1 MRHATFVV
9 ASRRT
14 AVPGRR
20 DGLESP
26 SYPSSFS
33 CLAFIPVAAI
43 LLAGTMAAVSPC
55 SAADPGAAPGLDQRP
70 GPTAADQEAARLEI
84 DLVRYKDT
92 SPEAA
97 EILVRLVDLYHANG
111 RVFGLV
117 RAAQKFITVQPA
129 EKRHKAVMLKL
140 LDGLESLSRNQELI
154 VACRQFLERYPN
166 EPESA
171 AIEVRLARTLERT
184 PERLRTAMAW
194 RSVWQRQPGTPVGRR
209 AGARAMV
216 LCEPIRS
223 TESVQLAA
231 DLADDMLGK
240 LPPGPLVG
248 DVGYRA
254 FGMLCLANQPA
265 KANAIGAKMLGK
277 GGITDQRLLR
287 DIHQRM
293 SQNYQALGQ
302 FANAVDSL
310 RKALTIEATPEG
322 QSMLIVL
329 LNEARA
335 TPAEVEAAVN
345 QYVQKYPQ
353 REDRYERQA
362 YVARAYERAN
372 DKAKALAAYK
382 AVLPLDSAA
391 LEAARRVVQLNGDE
405 PPKLAESERLLLD
418 AIQKCPRRA
427 DYVTYVLATEL
438 YDARMKDRPKAR
450 QLVRQRLLSAKSD
463 DQYAAASAHWLL
475 QTAPDEAE
483 FRADV
488 DRLAALR
495 RELPD
500 KLGRCD
506 YLGGALPGLR
516 SDPKK
521 AALANYLAGAIKQ
534 LQADPVLGLW
544 FSQRSCGGKE
554 ADEAVWAA
562 MLEPVMLGRFP
573 PQLQLLA
580 ASQQAESLRYV
591 PARRAQRLAAL
602 AQWFKLAPTEYRAAA
617 SLFHTAHEENKP
629 ETAKEALQALLKIPP
644 PATFDVELCVRLMAV
659 AEREKNVELGRQVFA
674 WVKKAISAAT
684 TPASDARVGDSLKA
698 LGLDQEALEYWRSG
712 MTLNREES
720 YIYDCA
726 TRVRRQ
732 TTGPARMAMDRQL
745 AGSLSRYCGQYASW
759 LADDHLAA
767 RDLNSFE
774 KVLRDLIASEQ
785 LRVARSPQVDQQVV
799 SNWVEL
805 CRTDKTLP
813 DADRGRILRVVR
825 DLDAGNPSAVAHVL
839 LLDAGEAEKM
849 QPLERLLAYQ
859 AATRMLSLDWSDWD
873 RMVPLAQSLME
884 RKQYAPAAALL
895 GGLLANVTTVDESR
909 REAAR
914 ALTAQ
919 CYAQIGA
926 VGMIIDEKS
935 PLAPL
940 LTAALY
946 LRLGDER
953 LAFESFTAHRVL
965 FAARRHELPTD
976 LLVFACERL
985 IAAGGEENLNDVETW
1000 LREWLIR
1007 NSESKQFEDELK
1019 AQVQLLLARNYFKAE
1034 RYDVARAEYTTTINR
1049 YPKTPQA
1056 LEAQF
1061 GIGETYVSQ
1070 KVYDQALAVFE
1081 RLAQSRDT
1089 DVVVRAE
1096 FLRGVVAFQR
1106 GDVDE
1111 ARDIFRSVL
1120 DRVPSIELAD
1130 KALFRLSEIYG
1141 LEQRYLD
1148 QLTLLRTVGRLG
1160 RTSKRSHV
1168 PGQPLAIVVY
1178 DSDLG
1183 ISRGHNRI
1191 PVHVT
1196 TEPGG
1201 DKELVYLTSA
1211 GAGKGLFRA
1220 DLDTRLGQAE
1230 PNNRILELTGRDTI
1244 RCDYP
1249 EEFRAQF
1256 RRVPLSDVQITV
1268 AADAKLEVASTKEF
1282 EEKKVTFSEEL
1293 QKEVQAP
1300 PTQTDQRVSQTR
1312 PLNQIKPGNPLY
1324 VRVTDPDRDLSNEP
1338 DPVIVKV
1345 AGDSG
1350 DQVQATLQETGP
1362 HTGVF
1367 EGMVKTGELPA
1378 GATATDA
1385 AISRDPILAID
1396 RDPKTFWQSEPD
1408 GRTPKSLT
1416 IDMKDLKRVAG
1427 VKLTMPD
1434 PANRAPVRGELQG
1447 SYDGS
1452 FWFRL
1457 GGNPP
1462 LEPAEP
1468 IAWTY
1473 GKMKRRVYAGNFTRL
1488 KDWQQVIDLTQ
1499 KTQPVEEAD
1508 AEALTWSL
1516 PADPAAEK
1524 APHAVVFHG
1533 KLVQP
1538 RPGAARIQVAGVRTA
1553 LVIDG
1558 RAELPLGD
1566 GTRSVD
1572 VWLSAGTHDLTVFAA
1587 TTDGRQTIG
1596 ATWARATLASAQV
1609 TLHPFQ
1615 ATDFDLS
1622 VAEAKSAGSPAQE
1635 AELNRTEPT
1644 WEFRF
1649 PPQSLRYVRFV
1660 VHEYLG
1666 DAVAI
1671 SHVEV
1676 FGEKPEEQFIP
1687 PAVDVVA
1694 LAGNQELEIAGG
1706 DSITATYIDEVVP
1719 GDSGRARVLTASL
1732 TATFFNS
1739 DVSPIVY
1746 EFDRAYGGGVNVRPR
1761 RVLRIEP
1768 GERFIVQI
1776 RDYDEDRSNDPDTV
1790 PIEIAVNDGKPVAL
1804 TAAENQPNSGV
1815 FTKEIDTSAKEEKD
1829 RLAIK
1834 PGDRI
1839 FCRYLDKQNTFPGHA
1854 VVRESVVL
1862 VNEPTPGRVRI
1873 LDTIVKLPPAG
1884 SKTPPSGVKV
1894 QPTISYRRPPEGRD
1908 VSQVALA
1915 GPLTVEVIDP
1925 DAAKDAESSV
1935 TVVLTAGEGVKL
1947 DVRCIV
1953 PPNQQGQGNDDALT
1967 EGRFVG
1973 QVFLQLGGPG
1983 SPDLV
1988 PLTTGLPRLLGGPVI
2003 EEPAAETTNRAGPPT
2018 APTVTRALN
2027 VGGKDPIVATY
2038 NDQRRPDGMPTTLSA
2053 KARLIEN
2060 GQLACTDH
2068 AYAHPVEHLYLGERL
2083 YLRVIDPDR
2092 DTTNE
2097 RDTVPVEIA
2106 ASSGERETVNV
2117 EETLPHSGVF
2127 TGSFLLQAT
2136 EKPTPGNLQPAEPV
2150 LEAFFGDTVTAK
2162 CVDKAAFTESG
2173 ELELLCEVPVV
2184 IGSNGVVAAFS
2195 KDFGDE
2201 RLSVETRFTI
2211 AESHFELFKSHKK
2224 LDRRDEAKADLEA
2237 GRAVLREL
2245 IEERLGTKYAP
2256 RVAYLLG
2263 QFAQELGQWDE
2274 AINAYQSILRQ
2285 YGEHPLAP
2293 DAQYKLAQT
2302 YEEMGDF
2309 DLALEAYVTLAAT
2322 YPKSALVASVMIRV
2336 GDHFYK
2342 KEQFDVAAQIG
2353 EKFVEK
2359 FEGHEHASRMAF
2371 RVGQC
2376 RYKAGKFMDAG
2387 KAFDRFARV
2396 FAEDKLCADAL
2407 FWAGESY
2414 RMGNNNRLAY
2424 QRYNRCRWDFPSSE
2438 AAKYARGRLALPE
2451 MLSQFEADSK
2461 SVQEP
2466 DNN

>member
-1 MRHATFVV
+1 MLAWP
-9 ASRRT
+9 ASS
-14 AVPGRR
+14 VW
-20 DGLESP
+20 
-26 SYPSSFS
+26 
-33 CLAFIPVAAI
+33 
-43 LLAGTMAAVSPC
+43 
-55 SAADPGAAPGLDQRP
+55 GAARTPPPPAIQPAPL
-70 GPTAADQEAARLEI
+70 TAADQEASRLEI
-84 DLVRYKDT
+84 DLIRYKDS

-111 RVFGLV
+111 RVFGLI
-117 RAAQKFITVQPA
+117 RTSQKFLTVHA
-129 EKRHKAVMLKL
+129 ADKRHKAVMLKL
-140 LDGLESLSRNQELI
+140 IDALESLSRNQDLAA
-154 VACRQFLERYPN
+154 ACRQFLERYPQ

-171 AIEVRLARTLERT
+171 GIEVRLARTLERM
-184 PERLRTAMAW
+184 PERLRTATAW
-194 RSVWQRQPGTPVGRR
+194 RAVWQRQPGTPVGRQAGMR
-209 AGARAMV
+209 AIV
-216 LCEPIRS
+216 LCESLRAG
-223 TESVQLAA
+223 EAVQVAA

-248 DVGYRA
+248 EVGYRV
-254 FGMLCLANQPA
+254 FGLLCAVNQPA
-265 KANAIGAKMLGK
+265 KANGLAAKMLAK
-277 GGITDQRLLR
+277 GGITNQRLLR
-287 DIHQRM
+287 DVHQRM

-302 FANAVDSL
+302 FANAVESL
-310 RKALTIEATPEG
+310 RKAVAIEATPEAM
-322 QSMLIVL
+322 SALIVL

-335 TPAEVEAAVN
+335 TPAEVAAAVN
-345 QYVQKYPQ
+345 QYVQKFPE

-362 YVARAYERAN
+362 YVARAHERAN

-382 AVLPLDSAA
+382 ALLPLDPAA
-391 LEAARRVVQLNGDE
+391 LEAARRVVHLNGDE
-405 PPKLAESERLLLD
+405 PPKLAETEQLLLD
-418 AIQKCPRRA
+418 AIQKCPHRA
-427 DYVTYVLATEL
+427 DYVTYVLATEV
-438 YDARMKDRPKAR
+438 YDPRMKDRAKAR
-450 QLVRQRLLSAKSD
+450 QVLRTRLLKAKSD
-463 DQYAAASAHWLL
+463 DQYAAMSAHWLL
-475 QTAPDEAE
+475 LTTTDEAE

-488 DRLAALR
+488 DRFAALR
-495 RELPD
+495 RERPD

-506 YLGGALPGLR
+506 YLGGAVAGLR
-516 SDPKK
+516 NDPKK
-521 AALANYLAGAIKQ
+521 VALANYLAGAIKQ

-562 MLEPVMLGRFP
+562 MLEPVMRDRFP
-573 PQLQLLA
+573 KPLLVLA
-580 ASQQAESLRYV
+580 ATQQAEALRYV
-591 PARRAQRLAAL
+591 PARRGQRLAVL
-602 AQWFKLAPTEYRAAA
+602 TQWFQLTPKEYRAAA
-617 SLFHTAHEENKP
+617 ALFHAAYEDNKP
-629 ETAKEALQALLKIPP
+629 EPANEALQALLKLPP
-644 PATFDVELCVRLMAV
+644 PTTFDSELCVRLMAV
-659 AEREKNVELGRQVFA
+659 AEREKNPQLGKQVLA
-674 WVKKAISAAT
+674 WVKKALAAAAQ
-684 TPASDARVGDSLKA
+684 PVFDARVGDSLKA
-698 LGLDQEALEYWRSG
+698 LGMEQQALEHWKSG
-712 MTLNREES
+712 MTLNREE
-720 YIYDCA
+720 YYAYDCA

-732 TTGPARMAMDRQL
+732 TTGPARMALDRQL
-745 AGSLSRYCGQYASW
+745 AALPTRYCGQYASW

-774 KVLRDLIASEQ
+774 KVLRDLAASEQ
-785 LRVARSPQVDQQVV
+785 QRVARSPEVDPQVV
-799 SNWVEL
+799 YSWVEL
-805 CRTDKTLP
+805 CRNDKTLP
-813 DADRGRILRVVR
+813 EADWRRILSAIR
-825 DLDAGNPSAVAHVL
+825 DLNAGNPSAVAHVL
-839 LLDAGEAEKM
+839 LLDAGDAQKLAPM
-849 QPLERLLAYQ
+849 ARLLAYQ
-859 AATRMLSLDWSDWD
+859 AAAGMLGNDYSDWD
-873 RMVPLAQSLME
+873 RMLPLAQAQME
-884 RKQYAPAAALL
+884 KKEYAAASALL
-895 GGLLANVTTVDESR
+895 AGLLANVANVDESR
-909 REAAR
+909 RDAAR

-953 LAFESFTAHRVL
+953 LAFESLTAHRVL
-965 FAARRHELPTD
+965 FAAHRQELPGD

-985 IAAGGEENLNDVETW
+985 IAAGGEANLNDVEMW

-1007 NSESKQFEDELK
+1007 NSDSKRFDDALK
-1019 AQVQLLLARNYFKAE
+1019 AQVQLLLARCYFKAQ
-1034 RYDVARAEYTTTINR
+1034 RYDVARAEFTTAINR
-1049 YPKTPQA
+1049 FPKTPQA

-1061 GIGETYVSQ
+1061 GIGETFVAQ

-1081 RLAQSRDT
+1081 RLAQNPDT

-1111 ARDIFRSVL
+1111 ARSIFRAVL

-1141 LEQRYLD
+1141 LEQRYLE

-1168 PGQPLAIVVY
+1168 PGQSLAIVVY

-1191 PVHVT
+1191 PVVVT

-1201 DKELVYLTSA
+1201 DRELVYLTSA

-1220 DLDTRLGQAE
+1220 DLDTRLGQAA
-1230 PNNRILELTGRDTI
+1230 PNNRILELTGRDTV

-1256 RRVPLSDVQITV
+1256 RRVPLSDVQIQV
-1268 AADAKLEVASTKEF
+1268 ASDAKLEMASTKEF
-1282 EEKKVTFSEEL
+1282 EEKKTTFSEEL
-1293 QKEVQAP
+1293 QKEVQQPQAEA
-1300 PTQTDQRVSQTR
+1300 DHRVSQAR

-1338 DPVIVKV
+1338 DQVIVKV
-1345 AGDSG
+1345 AADSG
-1350 DQVQATLQETGP
+1350 DQVQAALKETGP

-1385 AISRDPILAID
+1385 AISHAPILAID

-1416 IDMKDLKRVAG
+1416 VDMKDLKRVALAR
-1427 VKLTMPD
+1427 LTVPD

-1447 SYDGS
+1447 SYDGA

-1462 LEPAEP
+1462 LEHADS
-1468 IAWTY
+1468 IAWSY
-1473 GKMKRRVYAGNFTRL
+1473 GKMKRRVYAAGYTRL
-1488 KDWQQVIDLTQ
+1488 RDWQQVIDLTQ
-1499 KTQPVEEAD
+1499 KTKPVEEAD
-1508 AEALTWSL
+1508 VEELTWSL
-1516 PADPAAEK
+1516 PADAAEGK
-1524 APHAVVFHG
+1524 APHIVVFHG

-1538 RPGAARIQVAGVRTA
+1538 RPGAARIQVVGARTA

-1558 RAELPLGD
+1558 RAEIPLGE
-1566 GTRSVD
+1566 GARVVD
-1572 VWLSAGTHDLTVFAA
+1572 VWLSAGTHDLTVLAA
-1587 TTDGRQTIG
+1587 TSDQRQTIG

-1615 ATDFDLS
+1615 ATDFDLTR
-1622 VAEAKSAGSPAQE
+1622 AEAKTAGTPAPE
-1635 AELNRTEPT
+1635 AELNRTDQT

-1649 PPQSLRYVRFV
+1649 PPASLRYVRFV

-1671 SHVEV
+1671 GHVEV
-1676 FGEKPEEQFIP
+1676 LGEKPEEQFIP
-1687 PAVDVVA
+1687 SQADVVA
-1694 LAGNQELEIAGG
+1694 LAGNQDLEIAGG
-1706 DSITATYIDEVVP
+1706 DKITATYIDEIVP
-1719 GDSGRARVLTASL
+1719 GDSGRARVLTANL
-1732 TATFFNS
+1732 TATFFNA
-1739 DVSPIVY
+1739 DVTPIIY
-1746 EFDRAYGGGVNVRPR
+1746 DFARAYDGGVNVRPR

-1768 GERFIVQI
+1768 GERFIAQI

-1790 PIEIAVNDGKPVAL
+1790 PIEIAVNDGKPVTL
-1804 TAAENQPNSGV
+1804 TAAETQPNSGL
-1815 FTKEIDTSAKEEKD
+1815 FTKEIDTSAKEERD
-1829 RLAIK
+1829 RITVK

-1854 VVRESVVL
+1854 VVRETVLL
-1862 VNEPTPGRVRI
+1862 VNEPTPGRVRV
-1873 LDTIVKLPPAG
+1873 LDTVVKMPPTPSKPTAKTSKPPAASQAVPA
-1884 SKTPPSGVKV
+1884 SKMP
-1894 QPTISYRRPPEGRD
+1894 PTITYRRPPDGRD

-1915 GPLTVEVIDP
+1915 GPMTVEVIDP
-1925 DAAKDAESSV
+1925 DAAKDAESAVNV
-1935 TVVLTAGEGVKL
+1935 TLTTAAGVKL

-1953 PPNQQGQGNDDALT
+1953 PPNRQGSGNDDALI

-1983 SPDLV
+1983 SPDLI
-1988 PLTTGLPRLLGGPVI
+1988 PLTTGLPRLLGGPVV
-2003 EEPAAETTNRAGPPT
+2003 EEGGPAKTTPSALAAT
-2018 APTVTRALN
+2018 MPTVTRALN
-2027 VGGKDPIVATY
+2027 VAGKDLIAAVY
-2038 NDQRRPDGMPTTLSA
+2038 KDQRRPDGQPVELSA

-2060 GQLACTDH
+2060 GELECTDH
-2068 AYAHPVEHLYLGERL
+2068 AYARPVERLYLGERL
-2083 YLRVIDPDR
+2083 YVRVIDPDR
-2092 DTTNE
+2092 DTTDN
-2097 RDTVPVEIA
+2097 RDTFPVEIT
-2106 ASSGERETVNV
+2106 STSGERETVPL
-2117 EETLPHSGVF
+2117 EETLPHTGVF
-2127 TGSFLLQAT
+2127 TGSFLLKVA
-2136 EKPTPGNLQPAEPV
+2136 ERPTPGNFNPAEPAI
-2150 LEAFFGDTVTAK
+2150 EAFFGDTISVKYVDPTAL
-2162 CVDKAAFTESG
+2162 TESG
-2173 ELELLCEVPVV
+2173 TLELVREVPVV
-2184 IGSNGVVAAFS
+2184 IGTNGTVAAFS
-2195 KDFGDE
+2195 KAFGDE
-2201 RLSVETRFTI
+2201 KLAVETRFTV
-2211 AESHFELFKSHKK
+2211 AECHFELFKSHKK
-2224 LDRRDEAKADLEA
+2224 LERRDEAKADLEA

-2245 IEERLGTKYAP
+2245 MEERLEPKHAP

-2293 DAQYKLAQT
+2293 DAQYKLAQC

-2322 YPKSALVASVMIRV
+2322 YPKSSLVANVMIRV

-2359 FEGHEHASRMAF
+2359 FEGHQHASRMAF

-2376 RYKAGKFMDAG
+2376 RYKAGKFTEAG

-2396 FAEDKLCADAL
+2396 FAEDKLCAEAL

-2414 RMGNNNRLAY
+2414 RMARNVRLAY
-2424 QRYNRCRWDFPSSE
+2424 QRYNRCRWDFPASE

-2466 DNN
+2466 NNQ